1 MKLDMN
7 HSYQTSI
14 HVQVD
19 PTTVQMKK
27 PALVPPT
34 SLARRLLVRL
44 RCCQK
49 WHVIDK
55 NQKIVR
61 NCLFSKITNIIFKFT
76 ASTPAGPWPETSSKF
91 TVVKKIYEEAIT
103 ITSAMKGK
111 KYTID
116 MKKIVVS
123 GTLTD
128 LTDAFVGYK
137 NNTEETFSADSYLA
151 FRCED
156 PSNCI
161 HIPFRYPSH

>member
-1 MKLDMN
+1 MA
-7 HSYQTSI
+7 
-14 HVQVD
+14 
-19 PTTVQMKK
+19 KK
-27 PALVPPT
+27 IMILVF
-34 SLARRLLVRL
+34 LVE
-44 RCCQK
+44 
-49 WHVIDK
+49 IS
-55 NQKIVR
+55 NFI
-61 NCLFSKITNIIFKFT
+61 SKFT

-116 MKKIVVS
+116 MKKIVIP

-161 HIPFRYPSH
+161 HIPFRYPSHL